1 MGYLKIENM
10 DYKCSLKVFIFIE
23 ILDKMWRKY
32 KYSFWLNCR
41 FCVIF
46 ICNEF
51 KKKKIEY

>member
-51 KKKKIEY
+51 KKKKN